1 MLDDL
6 NIDDYDYIDFGCSNG
21 NSIRFGVDKFN
32 GTRGIGVDIDPKKIA
47 NANERLKDIEAHR
60 GEHIAINYD
69 VLNLDDDR
77 FYKKFRFTTCIHF
90 LEHLFGFVDAK
101 KAIETAIKFSKEFVF
116 ITQPFADKDVELFN
130 QNLKTYYSDWTG
142 HTNLMTSYDFYRILR
157 DFQNNG
163 LIKEFI
169 IFANTPILD
178 SSSPFIHPLSA
189 PYNKHEYNEELPP
202 KDTSIKFEGLYKDI
216 GAFLIIDEDIPID
229 KYYKNVYGDK
239 KIIYDSRKPV
249 SYDYLDFG
257 SGKGASVRYG
267 SDKFGGHQ
275 GLGIEINPKL
285 VDIANKS
292 LREKFGK
299 KYAVRK
305 GDVFN
310 LDNSKFN
317 KSYRFTTAIHFL
329 EVLND
334 ELQVKLAI
342 NYAINFSKDFVY
354 LAQHNIDQN
363 SELNDMGL
371 KYFYADGDYNLKTSE
386 EFNNMFENFRENN
399 IIKDYVIF
407 NSNLIQ
413 DSSSILVIPSTA
425 TLAKPYD
432 EEHFPPKDIN
442 ISFDGI
448 YENLGI
454 FLILKDNVSVDK
466 YINNVKGE
474 KKIIYDSRKN

>member
-1 MLDDL
+1 
-6 NIDDYDYIDFGCSNG
+6 
-21 NSIRFGVDKFN
+21 V
-32 GTRGIGVDIDPKKIA
+32 
-47 NANERLKDIEAHR
+47 H
-60 GEHIAINYD
+60 
-69 VLNLDDDR
+69 
-77 FYKKFRFTTCIHF
+77 
-90 LEHLFGFVDAK
+90 
-101 KAIETAIKFSKEFVF
+101 
-116 ITQPFADKDVELFN
+116 
-130 QNLKTYYSDWTG
+130 
-142 HTNLMTSYDFYRILR
+142 
-157 DFQNNG
+157 
-163 LIKEFI
+163 
-169 IFANTPILD
+169 
-178 SSSPFIHPLSA
+178 
-189 PYNKHEYNEELPP
+189 
-202 KDTSIKFEGLYKDI
+202 
-216 GAFLIIDEDIPID
+216 
-229 KYYKNVYGDK
+229 GDK
-239 KIIYDSRKPV
+239 KIIYDSRKHV

-267 SDKFGGHQ
+267 SDKFCGHQ

-299 KYAVRK
+299 KYAIRK

-334 ELQVKLAI
+334 ELEVKLAI

-363 SELNDMGL
+363 PELNAIGL
-371 KYFYADGDYNLKTSE
+371 KYFYTDGNYNLKTSE
-386 EFNNMFENFRENN
+386 EFTNMFENLRKNN
-399 IIKDYVIF
+399 IIKDFVIF

-413 DSSSILVIPSTA
+413 DSSSILVIPSTS
-425 TLAKPYD
+425 TIVKPYD
-432 EEHFPPKDIN
+432 AEHFPPKDMNIN
-442 ISFDGI
+442 FDGI

-474 KKIIYDSRKN
+474 KKIIHDSRKN

>member
-1 MLDDL
+1 MLNDL
-6 NIDDYDYIDFGCSNG
+6 NIDKYDYIDFGCSNG
-21 NSIRFGVDKFN
+21 NSISFGVDKFN

-47 NANERLKDIEAHR
+47 NANERLKDIESHS

-69 VLNLDDDR
+69 VLNLDDKR

-90 LEHLFGFVDAK
+90 LEHLFGIMDAK

-116 ITQPFADKDVELFN
+116 IKQPFADMNVELFN

-142 HTNLMTSYDFYRILR
+142 HTNLMTSYDFYKIFR
-157 DFQNNG
+157 DFQNNN

-178 SSSPFIHPLSA
+178 SSSLFIHPLSA
-189 PYNKHEYNEELPP
+189 PYNKHEYDEELPP
-202 KDTSIKFEGLYKDI
+202 KDTSIKFDGLYRDI
-216 GAFLIIDEDIPID
+216 DAFLIIDEDIPID
-229 KYYKNVYGDK
+229 KYYENVHGDK
-239 KIIYDSRKPV
+239 KIIYDSRKHV

-267 SDKFGGHQ
+267 SDKFCGHQ

-299 KYAVRK
+299 KYAIRK

-334 ELQVKLAI
+334 ELEVKLAI

-363 SELNDMGL
+363 PELNAIGL
-371 KYFYADGDYNLKTSE
+371 KYFYTDGNYNLKTSE
-386 EFNNMFENFRENN
+386 EFTNMFENLRKNN
-399 IIKDYVIF
+399 IIKDFVIF

-413 DSSSILVIPSTA
+413 DSSSILVIPSTS
-425 TLAKPYD
+425 TIVKPYD
-432 EEHFPPKDIN
+432 AEHFPPKDMNIN
-442 ISFDGI
+442 FDGI

-474 KKIIYDSRKN
+474 KKIIHDSRKN